1 MRIGRRTRLS
11 VSARGA
17 KARLGIA
24 YLPAALWWC
33 VVLLLNA
40 RDDAP
45 GPAAWD
51 ETAFPIDKVGH
62 LGAYGVLGFLA
73 GWGWLRATRQP
84 PAAAVV
90 CGLMLLGALDELQQ
104 LRLAHRS
111 ASVADWLFDAAGILI
126 GFTLA
131 RARAGGLLRTRE

>member
-1 MRIGRRTRLS
+1 M
-11 VSARGA
+11 SARARGTQ
-17 KARLGIA
+17 ARLAIA

-73 GWGWLRATRQP
+73 GSGWLRATRLP
-84 PAAAVV
+84 PAAVVV
-90 CGLMLLGALDELQQ
+90 CGLMVLGALDELQQ
-104 LRLAHRS
+104 LRLAHRT

-131 RARAGGLLRTRE
+131 RARAGRLLRTRE